1 MAQLDPI
8 VEAILANLTTA
19 EKQQARDFLTDAL
32 NPPHTDARRPI
43 FKAPPP
49 PPQER
54 AADGG

>member
-8 VEAILANLTTA
+8 VEAILANLTTG

-32 NPPHTDARRPI
+32 NPPHTDVRRPI

-49 PPQER
+49 PPQGQPE
-54 AADGG
+54 

>member
-8 VEAILANLTTA
+8 IEAILANLTTD
-19 EKQQARDFLTDAL
+19 EKQLARDYLTDTL

-49 PPQER
+49 PPQGQPE
-54 AADGG
+54 